1 MRDNSLKA
9 PPSQTELLMIVPSQS
24 GPVQGEAV
32 WDYFRAYLRQVVG
45 IHQTMFE
52 KLLSDEGE
60 LPLELAELFKDAG
73 DTYIRISERM
83 NEDFLSRRGCDVE

>member
-1 MRDNSLKA
+1 MV
-9 PPSQTELLMIVPSQS
+9 VPSQY